1 MIYRNFRLENWHT
14 SHSLAATR
22 NFGLLTTLAGAAGAI
37 YYFYTHFYYQEP
49 MLPFSENHLISAV
62 WAMMTLKWGLAL
74 SWYGHKYKMIL
85 DREYTL
91 M

>member
-1 MIYRNFRLENWHT
+1 MQQSIIEFDPIEVA
-14 SHSLAATR
+14 SS
-22 NFGLLTTLAGAAGAI
+22 
-37 YYFYTHFYYQEP
+37 YFYTHFYYQEP
-49 MLPFSENHLISAV
+49 MHPFSENHLISAV

-74 SWYGHKYKMIL
+74 TWYGHKYKLIL